1 MRITTKLIGS
11 SLLVVG
17 LVTTT
22 LIGGD
27 LFIRRAEQTSQ
38 DNQAKNAQAL
48 TIILQINI
56 ALNNQ
61 VAALK
66 DMILL
71 KRDGSN
77 WVKYQE
83 ALSEFIKDLAEL
95 ENLKPQTTSELARIR
110 TRHSLLA
117 NLAIELTS
125 QSQANKPL
133 ELAESQQDFRVI
145 NAFSRDIELYLHSL
159 TQKLQKQDALAKQE
173 FDQFKQTTQLARQI
187 LILSILLFFVAQ
199 LLLILLPVIRSI
211 QKLQLGATKIGN
223 GNLAY
228 RLDIQTKDEIEQ
240 LANAF
245 NQMAA
250 TLAESYHSLE
260 LKKELADTANHAKS
274 EFLANMSHELRTPL
288 NGILGYAQILQ
299 QDKSLTS
306 KQQNALRIIYQCG
319 SHLLTLINDI
329 LDLSKIE
336 AQKTELYKN
345 DFHFPALLQSVVEIC
360 RIRAEQKTISF
371 IYQPSSELPVG
382 IWADEKRLRQVLI
395 NLLGNAVKFTEKGG
409 VKFTVSLVDQSSSV
423 IKNNQKNIHKIRFQI
438 TDTGIGMNQEQIAKI
453 FLPFEQVGDSKK
465 QAEGT
470 GLGLAISQK
479 IVKLMGSTIQIKS
492 ELGQGSTFWIDLD
505 LQESVDWIQ
514 IQSAKVINS
523 AKIVGIVGS
532 KKKIL
537 IVDDKWENRSVLTNL
552 LEEIGFEMAEA
563 ADGQEG
569 WEKAIQLL
577 PDLIITDLTMPVMD
591 GFELTRR
598 LRQYPKFQNL
608 PIIVSSASV
617 FESDQHKSIGIGA
630 DDFLPK
636 PVQVD
641 DLLQKLQKYLQ
652 CEWIYES
659 PQTLKNTGEVQ
670 LQEAKKTTNE
680 LIPPSP
686 EEVEK
691 LFELAMRGNIRG
703 IRETAQHLIQSN
715 ENLIPFAEQ
724 LQQLAKS
731 FQIEKIKEFIQ
742 PYRGEKV

>member
-1 MRITTKLIGS
+1 MRITTKFIGS

-17 LVTTT
+17 LVTST

-27 LFIRRAEQTSQ
+27 LLIRRAEQTAQ

-48 TIILQINI
+48 TVILQINI

-71 KRDGSN
+71 KRDASN
-77 WVKYQE
+77 FVKYQE
-83 ALSEFIKDLAEL
+83 ALSGFMRDLTEL
-95 ENLKPQTTSELARIR
+95 KKLKPQTTSDLAKIR
-110 TRHSLLA
+110 DRHSLLA

-125 QSQANKPL
+125 QSQADKPL

-173 FDQFKQTTQLARQI
+173 FNQFKQNTQLARQI
-187 LILSILLFFVAQ
+187 LIFSILLVFVGQ

-211 QKLQLGATKIGN
+211 HKLQLGAAKIGK

-250 TLAESYHSLE
+250 TLAESYHALE

-299 QDKSLTS
+299 QDQSLTS

-336 AQKTELYKN
+336 AQKMELYKN
-345 DFHFPALLQSVVEIC
+345 DFNFLAFLQSVVEIC

-371 IYQPSSELPVG
+371 IYQPSSELPTG
-382 IWADEKRLRQVLI
+382 IYADEKRLRQVLI
-395 NLLGNAVKFTEKGG
+395 NLLGNAVKFTEQGG
-409 VKFTVSLVDQSSSV
+409 VKFIVSLVNQPSSV
-423 IKNNQKNIHKIRFQI
+423 IENDQKNLRRIRFQI
-438 TDTGIGMNQEQIAKI
+438 TDTGIGMSQEQVAKI
-453 FLPFEQVGDSKK
+453 FLPFEQVGNTKK

-479 IVKLMGSTIQIKS
+479 IVQLMESTIQIKS
-492 ELGQGSTFWIDLD
+492 EPGQGSTFWIDLD

-514 IQSAKVINS
+514 SNQVIS
-523 AKIVGIVGS
+523 SSKIVGIVGN
-532 KKKIL
+532 KKKI
-537 IVDDKWENRSVLTNL
+537 IVVDDKWENRSVVINL

-563 ADGQEG
+563 ANGQEG
-569 WEKAIQLL
+569 LERAMQFL
-577 PDLIITDLTMPVMD
+577 PNLIITDLTMPVMD

-598 LRQYPKFQNL
+598 LRQQPEFQDL

-636 PVQVD
+636 PVQID
-641 DLLQKLQKYLQ
+641 DLLQKLQKHLQ

-659 PQTLKNTGEVQ
+659 LQKPANVGKFQLK
-670 LQEAKKTTNE
+670 EADKVTNE
-680 LIPPSP
+680 LIPPCP
-686 EEVEK
+686 EEIEQ
-691 LFELAMRGNIRG
+691 LFELAMRGNIRA
-703 IRETAQHLIQSN
+703 IREKAESLKQLD

-724 LQQLAKS
+724 LQQLVKS